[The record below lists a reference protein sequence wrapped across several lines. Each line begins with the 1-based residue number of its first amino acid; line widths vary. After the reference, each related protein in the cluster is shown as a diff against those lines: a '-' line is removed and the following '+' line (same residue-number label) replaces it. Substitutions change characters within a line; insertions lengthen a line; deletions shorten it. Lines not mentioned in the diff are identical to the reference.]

1 MSDPS
6 DFEFNGLKLQRQLV
20 ISVISMIADATGS
33 TGLTAISYTS
43 SMDVAYQTEHH
54 AEYPLG
60 QGWHCQDLFQ
70 ET

>member
-1 MSDPS
+1 M
-6 DFEFNGLKLQRQLV
+6 
-20 ISVISMIADATGS
+20 MADATAS

-43 SMDVAYQTEHH
+43 SMDVTYQTEHH

-60 QGWHCQDLFQ
+60 HGWHCQDLFQ